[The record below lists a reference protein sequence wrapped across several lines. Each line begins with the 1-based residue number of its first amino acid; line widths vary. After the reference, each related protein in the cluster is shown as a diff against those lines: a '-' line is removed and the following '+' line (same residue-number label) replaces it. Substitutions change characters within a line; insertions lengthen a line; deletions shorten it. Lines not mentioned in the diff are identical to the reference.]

1 MILLQLMLV
10 VSLGSVIVA
19 VSSVTAAFSYRDGMI
34 EANKL
39 FDAKLA
45 HSARVLMGLVD
56 DALVGKEMVG
66 GGEPI
71 VIDVWKASGTG
82 TGNDPQPGHA
92 YETRLAFQVWDGNG
106 GLRLRSDAGPVQAL
120 AEPVPGFTNDMINGA
135 LCRVSPLPSARGYWY
150 DRRGVQ

>member
-1 MILLQLMLV
+1 MISLQRMLV

-82 TGNDPQPGHA
+82 TGTDTQPGAA
-92 YETRLAFQVWDGNG
+92 YDTRLPYPACVGKG
-106 GLRLRSDAGPVQAL
+106 SLGLRS
-120 AEPVPGFTNDMINGA
+120 
-135 LCRVSPLPSARGYWY
+135 VSGRDQVRAK
-150 DRRGVQ
+150 V